1 MILSPLSIAQLCAS
15 SNTQSPWRTG
25 TKPSCKSS
33 MIGLNVTLLTRPF
46 LVTHDPQGFNNTEK
60 KGKES
65 HYFTILTDIPPVSI
79 NLSQT
84 HISIVVGV
92 PMGYSSYPRCLGG
105 GGEGRGG
112 EGRGGEGNNQVGI
125 TPDKKIS
132 ITPDI
137 IGAVSVSNHLKFFL
151 HVQLK
156 ILVF

>member
-1 MILSPLSIAQLCAS
+1 MIHKASI
-15 SNTQSPWRTG
+15 TQR
-25 TKPSCKSS
+25 
-33 MIGLNVTLLTRPF
+33 
-46 LVTHDPQGFNNTEK
+46 K

-92 PMGYSSYPRCLGG
+92 PMRYSSYPWCLEGGG
-105 GGEGRGG
+105 GGE

-137 IGAVSVSNHLKFFL
+137 IGAVSVF
-151 HVQLK
+151 QT
-156 ILVF
+156 I

>member
-79 NLSQT
+79 NLSQM

-105 GGEGRGG
+105 G
-112 EGRGGEGNNQVGI
+112 GRGGEGNNQVGI